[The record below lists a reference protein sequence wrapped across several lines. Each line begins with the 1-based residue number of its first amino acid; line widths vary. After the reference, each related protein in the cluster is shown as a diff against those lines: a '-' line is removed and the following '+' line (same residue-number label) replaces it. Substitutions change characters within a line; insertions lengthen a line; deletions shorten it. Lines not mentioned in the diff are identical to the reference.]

1 MNTIVILFNVFLAR
15 LYHPPGVQLPP
26 VDGIVE
32 WAHRCHN
39 GSMTEYPEICS
50 VFLESA
56 YELNSKI
63 SDWDLLTE
71 EQKEY
76 MSIDYMGLYLYT
88 LP

>member
-1 MNTIVILFNVFLAR
+1 MNTIVILFNVFLAK
-15 LYHPPGVQLPP
+15 LYNNSVHLPP

-39 GSMTEYPEICS
+39 GSMVEYPDICL
-50 VFLESA
+50 VLRESA
-56 YELNSKI
+56 DELNPKM